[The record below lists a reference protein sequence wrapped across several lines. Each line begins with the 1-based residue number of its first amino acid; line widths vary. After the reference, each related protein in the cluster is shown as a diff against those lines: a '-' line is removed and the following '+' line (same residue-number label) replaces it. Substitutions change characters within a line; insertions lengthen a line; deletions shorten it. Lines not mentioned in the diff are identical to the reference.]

1 MASGTQGYG
10 HRTGNRHKG
19 RINPPDVKPN
29 KQNSPIVNKK
39 IIFLILS
46 TAGYVATVFGQEPQP
61 LSISLETAIDR
72 ARTNSVEAE
81 MAVNELRTAYWG
93 YRTYRAELLP
103 ELSFAATVPAYYRQF
118 SAYMNSD
125 GSYSFVPNNYLQL
138 NGQLSVTQNVWLTGG
153 QISLRSNLDF
163 YRQFG
168 DPTFNRFMS
177 IPVSVTFTQPI
188 FGCNNIKWDR
198 KIEPVR
204 YEEAKAAYISAME
217 EVAAKAIQYYFSLL
231 MARENRD
238 IALQN
243 TRNSERLYEVAREK
257 RVMGKISENDLL
269 QMELNLL
276 NARTKL
282 TQSES
287 DLKSNMFQLRT
298 FLDLGDDTELEPV
311 IPLDIPEVEIGYG
324 DALEKALA
332 NNSFAKT
339 MLRMQLEADYEVAKA
354 KGAQREISL
363 FLQLGYTGT
372 GNDLTDSYGRL
383 KGNQIA
389 QLGVDI
395 PLVDWGRRKGN
406 VKVAESNRRLIESRI
421 NKEQADFRQN
431 LFILVEKYG
440 NQLRL
445 LQTARRADEIARKRY
460 ATNMETFIIGKI
472 STLDL
477 NDSQVKKDEARR
489 EYVNELY
496 LFWLYYYRIRS
507 VTLWDYR
514 HNAPLTLPEGI
525 I

>member
-1 MASGTQGYG
+1 M
-10 HRTGNRHKG
+10 
-19 RINPPDVKPN
+19 
-29 KQNSPIVNKK
+29 
-39 IIFLILS
+39 
-46 TAGYVATVFGQEPQP
+46 
-61 LSISLETAIDR
+61 
-72 ARTNSVEAE
+72 
-81 MAVNELRTAYWG
+81 
-93 YRTYRAELLP
+93 
-103 ELSFAATVPAYYRQF
+103 
-118 SAYMNSD
+118 
-125 GSYSFVPNNYLQL
+125 
-138 NGQLSVTQNVWLTGG
+138 
-153 QISLRSNLDF
+153 
-163 YRQFG
+163 
-168 DPTFNRFMS
+168 
-177 IPVSVTFTQPI
+177 
-188 FGCNNIKWDR
+188 
-198 KIEPVR
+198 R
-204 YEEAKAAYISAME
+204 YEEAKAAYISATE

-276 NARTKL
+276 NARTEL

-311 IPLDIPEVEIGYG
+311 IPLDIPEVEIVYG

-372 GNDLTDSYGRL
+372 GNDLADSYGRL

-395 PLVDWGRRKGN
+395 PLVDWGRRKGK
-406 VKVAESNRRLIESRI
+406 VKVAESNRRLVESRI

-496 LFWLYYYRIRS
+496 LFWLYYYQIRS

-514 HNAPLTLPEGI
+514 QNAPLTLPEGI

>member
-1 MASGTQGYG
+1 MAAGPQGYG
-10 HRTGNRHKG
+10 HRACHSHKG
-19 RINPPDVKPN
+19 GITIVQVTGLTDI
-29 KQNSPIVNKK
+29 PIVKSK
-39 IIFLILS
+39 TVFLILL
-46 TAGYVATVFGQEPQP
+46 TAGCAASVRGQEPLP

-72 ARTNSVEAE
+72 ARTNSVDAE
-81 MAVNELRTAYWG
+81 MAVNQLRTAYWG

-103 ELSFAATVPAYYRQF
+103 ELSFAATVPAYYRQY
-118 SAYMNSD
+118 SAYMNPD
-125 GSYSFVPNNYLQL
+125 GSYSFVPNDYLQL

-153 QISLRSNLDF
+153 QISIRSNLDF

-177 IPVSVTFTQPI
+177 IPVSVTFSQPI
-188 FGCNNIKWDR
+188 FGCNSVKWDR
-198 KIEPVR
+198 RIEPVR
-204 YEEAKAAYISAME
+204 YEEAKAEYISATE
-217 EVAAKAIQYYFSLL
+217 EVASKAIQYYFSLL

-238 IALQN
+238 IAAQN
-243 TRNSERLYEVAREK
+243 TRNSERLYEVAKVK
-257 RVMGKISENDLL
+257 RAMGKISENDLL

-276 NARTKL
+276 NARTEL

-287 DLKSNMFQLRT
+287 DVKSNMFQLRA
-298 FLDLGDDTELEPV
+298 FLDFGDDTDLEPV
-311 IPLDIPEVEIGYG
+311 IPLDIPEVDIEYG

-332 NNSFAKT
+332 NNCFAKT

-354 KGAQREISL
+354 KGAQREINL

-372 GNDLTDSYGRL
+372 GNTLADSYGRL
-383 KGNQIA
+383 KGNQVA

-395 PLVDWGRRKGN
+395 PLVDWGRRKGK
-406 VKVAESNRRLIESRI
+406 VKVAESNRKLVESRI
-421 NKEQADFRQN
+421 NKERMDFRQN

-445 LQTARRADEIARKRY
+445 LQTARRADEIAQKRY

-477 NDSQVKKDEARR
+477 NDSRVKKDEARR
-489 EYVNELY
+489 GYVNELY
-496 LFWLYYYRIRS
+496 LFWMYYYQIRS
-507 VTLWDYR
+507 VTLWDYQR
-514 HNAPLTLPEGI
+514 NTPIRLPEGI